1 MEFEREFIRVDS
13 ALRATALSDTIIHA
27 GACSHMQIASL
38 ESLLPGTITE
48 SCIGRGFTT
57 EASVENFQKVKE
69 VVGNAIRA
77 AIAKIKELM
86 QRFLDFFR
94 SKNNQSA
101 GDAKAISDGVKSL
114 DTDVKKSMEKAKK
127 ESKGG
132 GDHSETNN
140 LKQQLDKAGKT
151 PVDPSLDE
159 YFKLA
164 NIKQTSFLNVLIG
177 DNVPY
182 DKVLGILI
190 QYNSPA
196 FRKNIF
202 MLSKSSADLGY
213 VNDIHKGANGLIKF
227 VEALDKQQPEQK
239 AFSENGFGSSFK
251 RDITPFLKTLLKL
264 CGKPDNVQAANAAE
278 YTATAQAAMEYLF
291 KDAKPETHSVFTT
304 SDDLREFI
312 ADVAIQKQSILEI
325 IPLLQKAL
333 EKADSLKV
341 EGKYEHADQ
350 PSKNI
355 YDLAIRNG
363 LTEMRLMLSFMVKL
377 NTAQN
382 QLLLQVKATCDS
394 LRGKLVDF
402 D

>member
-1 MEFEREFIRVDS
+1 MEFEREFIKVDS
-13 ALRATALSDTIIHA
+13 ALRAVALSDTIIHA

-38 ESLLPGTITE
+38 ESLLPGTVTQN
-48 SCIGRGFTT
+48 CIGRGFTT
-57 EASVENFQKVKE
+57 EVSVENFQKVKE

-151 PVDPSLDE
+151 PVDPSLDD

-164 NIKQTSFLNVLIG
+164 NIKQTSFLNALIG
-177 DNVPY
+177 EHVPY
-182 DKVLGILI
+182 DKVLGVLI

-202 MLSKSSADLGY
+202 MLSKGSAELKYID
-213 VNDIHKGANGLIKF
+213 DIHKGANGLIKY
-227 VEALDKQQPEQK
+227 VDAIGKQQPEVK
-239 AFSENGFGSSFK
+239 AFSEHSFGSSF
-251 RDITPFLKTLLKL
+251 RQDITPFLKTLLRL
-264 CGKPDNVQAANAAE
+264 CGKSDNVRTQDSAE
-278 YTATAQAAMEYLF
+278 YTSTAKEAIEYLF
-291 KDAKPETHSVFTT
+291 KDAKPETTSVFTT
-304 SDDLREFI
+304 ADELRDFI
-312 ADVAIQKQSILEI
+312 ADISIQKKSILEI

-341 EGKYEHADQ
+341 EDKYEHADQ
-350 PSKNI
+350 PSKNL
-355 YDLAIRNG
+355 YDLAIRDG